1 MKLIKSLVF
10 IALISTVTVQAKE
23 NFMGVA
29 SYYADMFEGRLTA
42 NGEIYSHNGMTC
54 AHKTLPFGTLLKVTN
69 LSNDKSVIVT
79 VNDRG
84 PFIKGRVVDLT
95 KSAARKIDMI
105 HRGIVNVKVEIIDED
120 GNIFPLEEI
129 PAD

>member
-1 MKLIKSLVF
+1 MLIALTSLVM
-10 IALISTVTVQAKE
+10 TVHARE

-42 NGEIYSHNGMTC
+42 NGEIYTHDRMTC
-54 AHKTLPFGTLLKVTN
+54 AHKTLPFGTVLKVTN

-95 KSAARKIDMI
+95 KAAARKIDMI
-105 HRGIVNVKVEIIDED
+105 HRGIAKVKVEIIDED
-120 GNIFPLEEI
+120 GNTFPLEEI
-129 PAD
+129 PGE